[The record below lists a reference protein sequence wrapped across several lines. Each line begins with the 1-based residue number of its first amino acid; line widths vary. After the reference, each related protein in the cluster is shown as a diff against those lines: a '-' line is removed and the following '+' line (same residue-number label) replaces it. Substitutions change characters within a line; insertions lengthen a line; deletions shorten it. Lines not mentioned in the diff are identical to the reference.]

1 MRNAEANEFV
11 RSECEPTREF
21 KVVAKTKRVTGDTEI
36 FSGLIRIHVL
46 HHACV
51 EGVFGLGMINELRR
65 HGYKVGPGTMYPLL
79 YGMEKRGWLRS
90 RSARIDGRVRKV
102 YFATRAGKKTLEE
115 AKVKVKELFEEIF
128 EAGRVSE

>member
-1 MRNAEANEFV
+1 MRNAKANEFV

-90 RSARIDGRVRKV
+90 RSARICFSGPSRC
-102 YFATRAGKKTLEE
+102 G
-115 AKVKVKELFEEIF
+115 
-128 EAGRVSE
+128 S

>member
-90 RSARIDGRVRKV
+90 RRHGSTAVCERYISQPEP
-102 YFATRAGKKTLEE
+102 GKRLLK
-115 AKVKVKELFEEIF
+115 
-128 EAGRVSE
+128 RQR

>member
-1 MRNAEANEFV
+1 MKLLK
-11 RSECEPTREF
+11 CEEF
-21 KVVAKTKRVTGDTEI
+21 KFLAITKRVTGDTEI

-65 HGYKVGPGTMYPLL
+65 HGYKIGPGTMYPLL
-79 YGMEKRGWLRS
+79 HGMEKRGWLRS
-90 RSARIDGRVRKV
+90 RSAQIGGRTRKV

-115 AKVKVKELFEEIF
+115 AKQKVQELFEEIF
-128 EAGRVSE
+128 EDEHYHNE